1 MLEVFCKSISRQF
14 ISLIII
20 NNVFLFSSILSSIIA
35 RNGGSFTMSV
45 SSIIA
50 PTNSQCLSHH
60 SHIACHTLLHLGM
73 FLIAEKLIFD
83 TSIDKYSSLSS
94 KGLSQLVISGNQWN
108 KKAYFLGSCG
118 MVLQGCSNLFFILS
132 DCSLN
137 FALIFSNVSLFLS
150 ELSINF
156 DKLYSLKV
164 KRMCNKSFSL
174 RFLYATL
181 AFFLSFLCSI
191 GFIHLLKFISF
202 NLNVSLYWF
211 KKLPQEFLRSSQY
224 FLWLR
229 VSLASGNNSSRAS
242 LTDCITSFI
251 KLSV

>member
-1 MLEVFCKSISRQF
+1 
-14 ISLIII
+14 
-20 NNVFLFSSILSSIIA
+20 
-35 RNGGSFTMSV
+35 MSV
-45 SSIIA
+45 SLIIA

-73 FLIAEKLIFD
+73 FLIAEKLISD
-83 TSIDKYSSLSS
+83 TSIDKSSSLSS

-108 KKAYFLGSCG
+108 KKACFLGSFG
-118 MVLQGCSNLFFILS
+118 MVLRDCSNLFFILS

-174 RFLYATL
+174 RFYTL
-181 AFFLSFLCSI
+181 
-191 GFIHLLKFISF
+191 
-202 NLNVSLYWF
+202 
-211 KKLPQEFLRSSQY
+211 
-224 FLWLR
+224 LWLFSYLFC
-229 VSLASGNNSSRAS
+229 VLLA
-242 LTDCITSFI
+242 LYIC
-251 KLSV
+251 